1 MLSNLMICCVLQT
14 KEKYVIELPIFAHVN
29 FSIISERN
37 TNLQQQ
43 NERLAKITV
52 HQHQLSASKKNIKCN
67 KHRNQVTKQNNFQ
80 IETTKHFYRNHGY
93 AARLSL

>member
-52 HQHQLSASKKNIKCN
+52 NQHQLSANKKNIKCN
-67 KHRNQVTKQNNFQ
+67 KHRNQVKKQNNFQ